1 MIMEETQKL
10 AQFSVPGGSNGPQS
24 LAAPSGV
31 PEGLRGGLETSGT
44 AFFQTVVNNLII
56 VGSFLALVMVII
68 SGTQYIMSRGEPEKL
83 ASAKRRFMFAIIG
96 LVIMLAAFFIV
107 RVIIFISGG
116 NFEDF
121 LNPSILLNGGSALE

>member
-1 MIMEETQKL
+1 MEETQKL

-83 ASAKRRFMFAIIG
+83 ASAKRRFLFAIVG
-96 LVIMLAAFFIV
+96 LVVMLGAFFIV
-107 RVIIFISGG
+107 RVIVFITGG
-116 NFEDF
+116 DF
-121 LNPSILLNGGSALE
+121 NQFANPASMLQE

>member
-1 MIMEETQKL
+1 MEETQKL

-83 ASAKRRFMFAIIG
+83 ASAKRRFLFAIVG
-96 LVIMLAAFFIV
+96 LVVMLGAFFIV
-107 RVIIFISGG
+107 RVIVFITGG
-116 NFEDF
+116 DF
-121 LNPSILLNGGSALE
+121 NQFANPASMLSE

>member
-1 MIMEETQKL
+1 MQKI
-10 AQFSVPGGSNGPQS
+10 AQFKIPGGSAGPTEV
-24 LAAPSGV
+24 AAPSGV

-56 VGSFLALVMVII
+56 LGSFLALLMVILA
-68 SGTQYIMSRGEPEKL
+68 GTQYIMSRGDPEKL
-83 ASAKRRFMFAIIG
+83 NRARRRFMFAVIG

-116 NFEDF
+116 DYNQFV
-121 LNPSILLNGGSALE
+121 NPASMLESSNQ